1 MSNLESEKAK
11 FMKDLDRQ
19 DLVAEEEAEKQ
30 RIKML
35 KENNLYDKQEQQ
47 KELEKQK
54 DKLYGVQ

>member
-1 MSNLESEKAK
+1 MRE
-11 FMKDLDRQ
+11 LDDQ
-19 DLVAEEEAEKQ
+19 DLVAEEQAEKQ

-47 KELEKQK
+47 KELENQK